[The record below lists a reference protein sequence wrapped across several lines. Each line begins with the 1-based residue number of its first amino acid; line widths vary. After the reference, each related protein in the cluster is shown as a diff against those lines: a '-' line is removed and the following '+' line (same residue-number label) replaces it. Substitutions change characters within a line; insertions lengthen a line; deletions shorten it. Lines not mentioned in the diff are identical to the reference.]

1 MSKAMLI
8 NVTHAEESRVAIVEN
23 GVLDTF
29 EIETLNRES
38 IKGNIYNGI
47 VEGINTTL
55 NAAFVRYGSDR
66 PGFLPMD
73 EINFKNVPVLRG
85 KEDGGHR
92 HHIRDRLERGQK
104 ILVQVIKDGF
114 STKPASLSTYYSL
127 PGRYLV
133 LMPGSDS
140 SGISRKI
147 EDGEQ
152 RDRLRKIMEELKV
165 PEGFGVIVRTAGYD
179 VSRTE
184 LHRDLKYLLK
194 VWENI
199 LKTSASQGYPSYVY
213 QERDLVLRTIRDY
226 FTQDIAEIHIDS
238 KEMYEKALSFF
249 QEVMPSKKR
258 ILKLYTED
266 RPIFTRYNLEE
277 QIESIYK
284 RRVALKSGGEIVIDG
299 TEALTAIDVNS
310 SKSKRESNIEDLAT
324 ATNMEAAEEIA
335 RQLRIRDIGG
345 LIVIDFIDMRA
356 SKNVREVERALKEAM
371 KRDKAKYD
379 ITRISKLGLLEISRQ
394 RLKSEKASGSYVACP
409 TCGGHGLV
417 RTTES
422 AALAVLRKIH
432 ARVPRGDL
440 SAMKVSLPPDVAI
453 YLLNNKREDLAG
465 LEHRYKTRIS
475 IAPVPTLRPHQS
487 EIELVTREGG
497 AAQLEEPVA
506 PVRASEPRE
515 PAHRREKAPEPRR
528 AARVEEEGGTAPP
541 SAPPREA
548 APTGEAGTPAAQ
560 EGEGGQRRR
569 RRRRRRRSRHGRGDR
584 PEMTSSV
591 GSVTEDVAP
600 QPAEEGP
607 LVVPAQA
614 LPDEEIR
621 PQERFP
627 PPPEPPPAAIPA
639 SPGEAGAESVQEEEG
654 TVVKKVRRLWW
665 RKRAGRP
672 RSAAGGSS
680 TGSGGENS

>member
-38 IKGNIYNGI
+38 IKGNVYNGI

-55 NAAFVRYGSDR
+55 NAAFVRYSNDR

-73 EINFKNVPVLRG
+73 EINFRNVPLLHG
-85 KEDGGHR
+85 KDDNGHR
-92 HHIRDRLERGQK
+92 QQIRDRLERGQR

-114 STKPASLSTYYSL
+114 STKPASLTTYYSL

-147 EDGEQ
+147 EDAEQ
-152 RDRLRKIMEELKV
+152 RDRLRKIVEELSP
-165 PEGFGVIVRTAGYD
+165 PEGFGIIVRTAGFD

-184 LHRDLKYLLK
+184 LHRDLRYLLK
-194 VWENI
+194 LWENV
-199 LKTSASQGYPSYVY
+199 LRTAKDQTAPSMVY
-213 QERDLVLRTIRDY
+213 QERDLVIRTIRDY
-226 FTQDIAEIHIDS
+226 FTHDITEIFIDS
-238 KEMYEKALSFF
+238 KEMFEKARMFF
-249 QEVMPSKKR
+249 HEVMPSKKR

-284 RRVALKSGGEIVIDG
+284 RRVSLKSGGEIVIDG

-310 SKSKRESNIEDLAT
+310 AKSRRESNIEELAT
-324 ATNMEAAEEIA
+324 ATNLEAADEIA

-356 SKNVREVERALKEAM
+356 QKNIREVERSLKEAM

-379 ITRISKLGLLEISRQ
+379 VTRISKLGLMEISRQ
-394 RLKSEKASGSYVACP
+394 RLKAQKAAGSYVSCP
-409 TCGGHGLV
+409 VCGGHGLV

-440 SAMKVSLPPDVAI
+440 SAVKVDLPPEVAI

-465 LEHRYKTRIS
+465 LERRYKTKIS
-475 IAPVPTLRPHQS
+475 VVPSPGMRPHQS
-487 EIELVTREGG
+487 EIELITKEGEPG
-497 AAQLEEPVA
+497 RLEEP
-506 PVRASEPRE
+506 RAVQPPAERRE
-515 PAHRREKAPEPRR
+515 ERHERHRREAEPPQ
-528 AARVEEEGGTAPP
+528 AVESPSPASPPPQGSAGDATAP
-541 SAPPREA
+541 ATTA
-548 APTGEAGTPAAQ
+548 AAGQESGEV
-560 EGEGGQRRR
+560 RRR
-569 RRRRRRRSRHGRGDR
+569 RRRRRRRSRHGRK
-584 PEMTSSV
+584 
-591 GSVTEDVAP
+591 
-600 QPAEEGP
+600 PAETMSPGATGEAPPAEVATFAEPGEEP
-607 LVVPAQA
+607 FQESESAHAPAPPAEPGVPSEA
-614 LPDEEIR
+614 
-621 PQERFP
+621 
-627 PPPEPPPAAIPA
+627 PPEYSQA
-639 SPGEAGAESVQEEEG
+639 SESSPEAERPMQ
-654 TVVKKVRRLWW
+654 KVRRLWW
-665 RKRAGRP
+665 RKRSGRSKSSGGGP
-672 RSAAGGSS
+672 SGPEGEGSS
-680 TGSGGENS
+680 